1 MKDANELN
9 LEVEKV
15 KSTILLVK
23 KDIEIIK
30 NNHLY
35 HIEQDIRELN
45 NALNEMKK
53 VTWAVAL
60 IIFTQLLIFS
70 TRNSKAQSPKANYLP
85 QSIVLLYL

>member
-60 IIFTQLLIFS
+60 IIFTQLLI
-70 TRNSKAQSPKANYLP
+70 TVRMLM
-85 QSIVLLYL
+85 VGG

>member
-9 LEVEKV
+9 LEVERI
-15 KSTILLVK
+15 KSNIELVK

-45 NALNEMKK
+45 KSLIDIKK

-60 IIFTQLLIFS
+60 VIFTQLIITIRMLMIGG
-70 TRNSKAQSPKANYLP
+70 
-85 QSIVLLYL
+85 